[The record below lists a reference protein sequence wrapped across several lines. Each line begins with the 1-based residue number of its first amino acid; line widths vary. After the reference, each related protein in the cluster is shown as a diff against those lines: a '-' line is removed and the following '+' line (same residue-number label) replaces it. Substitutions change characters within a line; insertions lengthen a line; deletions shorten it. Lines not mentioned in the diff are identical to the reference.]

1 MDFKDLYMWERDV
14 FSEGKLCM
22 DLMLW
27 LRKNP
32 LARLVIAGRNGVVCV
47 VVQGRTK
54 AKRCRSKNIELK
66 NKERHPPK
74 FMRLKQLKREWKVDF
89 LINYFVE
96 SLIEVCYSESHTFS
110 FFLWLKF
117 KLRFAFF
124 LL

>member
-47 VVQGRTK
+47 VIQGRRTK
-54 AKRCRSKNIELK
+54 AKRCRSKNRELK
-66 NKERHPPK
+66 NKEKRPPK

-89 LINYFVE
+89 SINYFIV
-96 SLIEVCYSESHTFS
+96 SLIEICVIQRVI
-110 FFLWLKF
+110 
-117 KLRFAFF
+117 RFPLFYG
-124 LL
+124 